1 MGYWDPPEYDVP
13 TCCKDDMDILPDGS
27 AKCDHC
33 GRVLTTEDVAG
44 PDYPEPPA
52 EVDFE
57 AGGCRECGA
66 PTECVYCSE
75 ECAAANPCV
84 HGNVPGDCDACDHLG
99 DLAFDAAR
107 EGRGR

>member
-13 TCCKDDMDILPDGS
+13 TCCKDDMEILPDGS

-33 GRVLTTEDVAG
+33 GRTLTTADLAG

-57 AGGCRECGA
+57 AG
-66 PTECVYCSE
+66 
-75 ECAAANPCV
+75 AAANPCV